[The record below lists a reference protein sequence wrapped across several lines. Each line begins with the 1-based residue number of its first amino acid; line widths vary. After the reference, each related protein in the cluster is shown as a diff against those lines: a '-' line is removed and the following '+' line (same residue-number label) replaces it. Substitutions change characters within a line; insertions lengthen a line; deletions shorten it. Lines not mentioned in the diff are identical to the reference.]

1 MIIEVNGVSPHVEDH
16 GKGTPVPL
24 IHGWPDSAHLRR
36 HRIPFLTGHG
46 FRAIAPDMRGS
57 GRSSRPP
64 EVADY
69 ALANAVG
76 DVAGI
81 LDTLGIEA
89 AHVVDIHPDADP
101 A

>member
-1 MIIEVNGVSPHVEDH
+1 
-16 GKGTPVPL
+16 
-24 IHGWPDSAHLRR
+24 
-36 HRIPFLTGHG
+36 
-46 FRAIAPDMRGS
+46 
-57 GRSSRPP
+57 
-64 EVADY
+64 VAGY